1 MEEKI
6 IRLVLDIWAEQARQ
20 GICPPDEV
28 DPDLIEEWIANRTY
42 PASKME
48 AAADGDVAA
57 IALIRAEAG
66 LLPLV

>member
-28 DPDLIEEWIANRTY
+28 DLNLIAEWVSNRTY
-42 PASKME
+42 PASVLE

>member
-1 MEEKI
+1 MNEKVKQ
-6 IRLVLDIWAEQARQ
+6 LALSLWAEQAQR
-20 GICPPDEV
+20 GISPDEV
-28 DPDLIEEWIANRTY
+28 DPDLIAEWMSNRTY
-42 PASKME
+42 PASVLE